1 MIINDEGGGGGDDN
15 DAHSKSQKTS
25 NKINMGHEKL
35 SFKLLVRV
43 IYEKLETLQ
52 TLLMHLTVSFQGK

>member
-1 MIINDEGGGGGDDN
+1 MIINDEDGGGDDN

-25 NKINMGHEKL
+25 NKTNMGHEKL
-35 SFKLLVRV
+35 SFKLIVRV
-43 IYEKLETLQ
+43 IYEKLATLQ